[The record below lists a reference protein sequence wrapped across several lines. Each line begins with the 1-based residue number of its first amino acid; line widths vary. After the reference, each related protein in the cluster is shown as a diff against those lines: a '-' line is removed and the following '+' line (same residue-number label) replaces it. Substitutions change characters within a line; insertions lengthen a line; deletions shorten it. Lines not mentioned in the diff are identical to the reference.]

1 MNLAIFSA
9 RIFTGNAKQPWAEA
23 LGIRGNRIT
32 LVGTNGQVKKACR
45 RGTHILELKGRL
57 VTPGFVDGHTHFVNF
72 GLTLQ
77 RIDLRNLPSL
87 SACRKRIRESVAGFR
102 PGEWIIGR
110 AWNEHFWEEQREP
123 TRFDLDDLTPH
134 NPAMMIRACGHS
146 VWVNSAAL
154 AAAGIT
160 RDTADPPGSRIERDP
175 ESGEPTGVLKEMR
188 RHMEKFIPPS
198 TLETRKKAAL
208 AGQQEA
214 LRFGVTGV
222 HSCETLREW
231 EALSALEKEGTL
243 KIRVHHMMPYE
254 GMEEGRSRSIKPWGG
269 GERLWCGQVKLF
281 ADGSLGSGTA
291 LLHAP
296 YTDNPPDR
304 GLAVLTPQA
313 LSKRV
318 REAYREGYSVAIH
331 AIGDKA
337 LSNSLKAVESARKA
351 FPGAWRDRIEHVQLF
366 RSSDLSLFGR
376 LRVVASVQPVH
387 LSTDWPTAEKKW
399 GLSRCR
405 NGYAWKSLLQAKIP
419 LNFGSDA
426 PVEPINPLL
435 SLQAAVTRQD
445 GHGKPTGGWFPEEK
459 ITLEECIKAF
469 TALPAR
475 CSRKERYLGAI
486 TPGRWADLT
495 VFCEDLFRVPPDQW
509 PSVEVEMTIVNGEIV
524 YRKSK

>member
-1 MNLAIFSA
+1 MDLAILSA
-9 RIFTGNAKQPWAEA
+9 CIFTGNAKQPWAGA
-23 LGIRGNRIT
+23 LAIRDNKIT
-32 LVGTNGQVKKACR
+32 LVGTDGQVKKACR
-45 RGTHILELKGRL
+45 RGTEILELKGRL

-77 RIDLRNLPSL
+77 RVDLRNLPSL
-87 SACRKRIRESVAGFR
+87 TACRKRIRDSVTDFQ

-110 AWNEHFWEEQREP
+110 AWNEHFWEEKREP

-160 RDTADPPGSRIERDP
+160 RETADPSGARIERDP
-175 ESGEPTGVLKEMR
+175 VSGEPTGVLKELR
-188 RHMEKFIPPS
+188 RHMEKFIPPP

-208 AGQQEA
+208 AGQEEA

-231 EALSALEKEGTL
+231 EALSALEEEGKL
-243 KIRVHHMMPYE
+243 KIRVHHTIPYE
-254 GMEEGRSRSIKPWGG
+254 GMKEARSRSLKPWRG
-269 GERLWCGQVKLF
+269 GERLWFGQVKLY

-291 LLHAP
+291 LLHDP
-296 YTDNPPDR
+296 YTDNPSDR
-304 GLAVLTPQA
+304 GLAVLTLQA

-318 REAYREGYSVAIH
+318 REAYQDGYSVAIH

-337 LSNSLKAVESARKA
+337 LSNSLKAIESARKA
-351 FPGAWRDRIEHVQLF
+351 VPGAWRDRIEHVQLF
-366 RSSDLSLFGR
+366 RSSDLPLFRR
-376 LRVVASVQPVH
+376 LGVVASVQPVH
-387 LSTDWPTAEKKW
+387 LSTDRPTAEKKW

-405 NGYAWKSLLQAKIP
+405 NGYAWKSLLGAKIP

-435 SLQAAVTRQD
+435 GLQAAVTRQD
-445 GHGKPTGGWFPEEK
+445 LHGKPPGGWFPEEK

-469 TALPAR
+469 TARPAW
-475 CSRKERYLGAI
+475 CSRKEKYLGAI
-486 TPGRWADLT
+486 TPGRLADLT
-495 VFCEDLFRVPPDQW
+495 VFSEDLFQVPPDQW
-509 PSVEVEMTIVNGEIV
+509 SSVEVEMTLMNGEIV

>member
-1 MNLAIFSA
+1 MDLAILSA

-23 LGIRGNRIT
+23 LGIKDNKIAF
-32 LVGTNGQVKKACR
+32 VGTDGQVKKACR
-45 RGTHILELKGRL
+45 RRTQILKLKGKL

-77 RIDLRNLPSL
+77 RVDLRNLPSL
-87 SACRKRIRESVAGFR
+87 SACRNRIREAVASFQ

-110 AWNEHFWEEQREP
+110 AWNENFWEEKREP

-146 VWVNSAAL
+146 LWVNSAAL
-154 AAAGIT
+154 TAAGIN
-160 RDTADPPGSRIERDP
+160 RDTADLPGARIERDP
-175 ESGEPTGVLKEMR
+175 MSGEPTGVLKEMR
-188 RHMEKFIPPS
+188 RHMEKFIPSP

-208 AGQQEA
+208 AGQEEA

-231 EALSALEKEGTL
+231 EALSSLENEGKL
-243 KIRVHHMMPYE
+243 KIRVHHTIPYE
-254 GMEEGRSRSIKPWGG
+254 DIEERRSRSLKPWRG
-269 GERLWCGQVKLF
+269 GERLWFGQVKLF

-291 LLHAP
+291 LLHDP
-296 YTDNPPDR
+296 YADNPSDR
-304 GLAVLTPQA
+304 GIAVLTLQA

-318 REAYREGYSVAIH
+318 REAYRDGYSVAIH

-337 LSNSLKAVESARKA
+337 LTHSLKAIESARKA
-351 FPGAWRDRIEHVQLF
+351 VPGARRDRVEHVQLF
-366 RSSDLSLFGR
+366 RSSDLPLFRR
-376 LRVVASVQPVH
+376 LGVVASVQPVH
-387 LSTDWPTAEKKW
+387 LFTDWPTAEKKW
-399 GLSRCR
+399 GLSRCQ
-405 NGYAWKSLLQAKIP
+405 NGYAWKSLLGGKIP

-435 SLQAAVTRQD
+435 GLQAAVTRQD
-445 GHGKPTGGWFPEEK
+445 LHGKPSGGWFPEEK
-459 ITLEECIKAF
+459 ITLEDCIKAF
-469 TALPAR
+469 TALPAW
-475 CSRKERYLGAI
+475 CSRKERYLGTI

-495 VFCEDLFRVPPDQW
+495 VFSEDLFLVPPDQW
-509 PSVEVEMTIVNGEIV
+509 SSVEVEMTLINGEIV